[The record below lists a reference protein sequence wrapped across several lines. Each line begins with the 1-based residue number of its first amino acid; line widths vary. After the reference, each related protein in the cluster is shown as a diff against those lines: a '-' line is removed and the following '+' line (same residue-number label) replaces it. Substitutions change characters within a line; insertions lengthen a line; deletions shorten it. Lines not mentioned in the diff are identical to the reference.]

1 MIWIDSFDEF
11 SPAQLRLIDALVMSC
26 VRVTVCLNCP
36 DVSGIED
43 DEERNS
49 LYASYAPVMM
59 ALRRFREMFK
69 TEEICFDDLTPE
81 QTTPEISHLC
91 RFFEVQGSLR
101 TRRKT

>member
-1 MIWIDSFDEF
+1 MEYERLLFEGNFTDSDDDINRLADAIYSNKDINKNTMIWIDSFDEF

-49 LYASYAPVMM
+49 LSMPHI
-59 ALRRFREMFK
+59 L
-69 TEEICFDDLTPE
+69 L
-81 QTTPEISHLC
+81 
-91 RFFEVQGSLR
+91 
-101 TRRKT
+101 